1 MNALV
6 KYLGFLYQNHNLLQL
21 SSVILGTEDVDA
33 KLRAIMK
40 PIQRLPI
47 DPTTL
52 QEFKTFFKYL
62 AFVASAA
69 KAPVRQKMLQETL
82 TRIAKAGEAEN
93 IERWCWWTPAQLS
106 LLDQADRLTR
116 VILIGGNGTGKTVM
130 LDAFTA
136 KIAKEHPDKK
146 VTFAIHQS
154 LPYARPL
161 LQLDLELKYEKAKL
175 QNVTVATFKEVSELN
190 LTNCHTVCVDEI
202 AMGLVK
208 PEDLHAI
215 RSNSLWIVIRETNRL
230 GENHEEY
237 LRQIFPGWVIVNLSY
252 PLRTSRNLSDKI
264 KNEEVYDRTHTNNF
278 NESLKVAPNMPL
290 GPNPLILL
298 KAEGSY
304 YTRLQKAFSVLGIDK
319 SALIILDSSM
329 RPTFEEIQAV
339 KATYTNHEL
348 ADNTAVYICVGIEAV
363 KACRRP
369 QGPPLMWFRSD
380 YANVSDGKASIKEWM
395 KGKNRNISGR
405 DLLTESMCVPGYE
418 ADLVIYLGIDDV
430 SAYMS
435 RCRGQF
441 VQIE

>member
-1 MNALV
+1 M
-6 KYLGFLYQNHNLLQL
+6 
-21 SSVILGTEDVDA
+21 
-33 KLRAIMK
+33 
-40 PIQRLPI
+40 
-47 DPTTL
+47 
-52 QEFKTFFKYL
+52 
-62 AFVASAA
+62 
-69 KAPVRQKMLQETL
+69 
-82 TRIAKAGEAEN
+82 
-93 IERWCWWTPAQLS
+93 
-106 LLDQADRLTR
+106 
-116 VILIGGNGTGKTVM
+116 
-130 LDAFTA
+130 
-136 KIAKEHPDKK
+136 
-146 VTFAIHQS
+146 
-154 LPYARPL
+154 
-161 LQLDLELKYEKAKL
+161 
-175 QNVTVATFKEVSELN
+175 ATFKEVSELN

-339 KATYTNHEL
+339 KATYTHKESAENIAEYVL
-348 ADNTAVYICVGIEAV
+348 VGIEAV
-363 KACRRP
+363 KACQRP
-369 QGPPLMWFRSD
+369 QGPPLLWFRSD
-380 YANVSDGKASIKEWM
+380 YASISDGKASIKEWM

-441 VQIE
+441 VNIP